1 MSVRLMTTLIFCIVL
16 TGAAEAHHKA
26 GHQIPP
32 GHMKKMLEAQIVIP
46 DEVQSVC
53 LVTTAIAGDPYAR
66 VISSRWLPRA
76 EAEAE
81 ANLGDSFIIYHPD
94 LNTEA
99 GCLNF

>member
-1 MSVRLMTTLIFCIVL
+1 MTVRLMTTLIICIVL
-16 TGAAEAHHKA
+16 TGAAEAHHKP

-32 GHMKKMLEAQIVIP
+32 GHMKKMVDAQIVIP
-46 DEVQSVC
+46 DDVQSVC
-53 LVTTAIAGDPYAR
+53 LVTTAIAGDPYAP

-76 EAEAE
+76 EAEA
-81 ANLGDSFIIYHPD
+81 AADLGDSFIIYHPD